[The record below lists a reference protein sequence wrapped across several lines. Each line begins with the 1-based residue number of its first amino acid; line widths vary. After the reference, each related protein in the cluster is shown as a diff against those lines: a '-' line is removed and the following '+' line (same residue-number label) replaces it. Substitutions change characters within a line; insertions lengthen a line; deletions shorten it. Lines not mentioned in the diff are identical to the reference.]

1 MSPAALRRGI
11 ALERIRSAE
20 AELRALGVARL
31 ALFGSVVRDE
41 ARPDSDVDVLVQFSP
56 GTKCYEKFL
65 AVADL
70 LEARLGRRVDL
81 VTTEGLSPFLGPRI
95 QAEAL
100 DVLRA
105 A

>member
-1 MSPAALRRGI
+1 MALAALSREI
-11 ALERIRSAE
+11 AFERIRSAE
-20 AELRALGVARL
+20 SELRAMGIARL
-31 ALFGSVVRDE
+31 ALFGSTVRDE
-41 ARPDSDVDVLVQFSP
+41 ARPDSDVDVLIQFTAGAKS
-56 GTKCYEKFL
+56 YERFL
-65 AVADL
+65 AVAEL

-95 QAEAL
+95 QAEAV

>member
-1 MSPAALRRGI
+1 MESAALRRED

-20 AELRALGVARL
+20 VELRAFGIARL
-31 ALFGSVVRDE
+31 ALFGSTVRDE
-41 ARPDSDVDVLVQFSP
+41 ARPDSDVDVLIQFTT
-56 GTKCYEKFL
+56 GAKTYARFL
-65 AVADL
+65 AIADL
-70 LEARLGRRVDL
+70 LEAKLGRRVDL

-95 QAEAL
+95 QAEAI